1 MFSDYWKVLVL
12 NVSVMGNTVFFTA
25 KKLVERWY
33 LLGLFDLS
41 MILHDLENMVFRA
54 VWDITYTHGKRACK
68 DFEI

>member
-1 MFSDYWKVLVL
+1 MVFSLGWNIMFIDYWKVLVL

-41 MILHDLENMVFRA
+41 MILHDLENMVFSA
-54 VWDITYTHGKRACK
+54 V
-68 DFEI
+68 